1 MKKMK
6 ILANDGIA
14 DSATKILEQ
23 NGHDLIKTNVAQD
36 HLAKYINDKNIDV
49 LLVRSATK
57 AKKDLIDACPNLKII
72 GRGGVGMDN
81 IDVEYAR
88 SKSIEVFNTPGASSN
103 SVAELVFAH
112 LGGLLRFLHES
123 NRQMPLEGD
132 SRFKDLKKSYA
143 KGMELRGKKI
153 GIIGFGRIGK
163 AVARIAYSLG
173 MKVQVHDPFM
183 KNPDFNIEFSDGQK
197 INTTAKSL
205 KLNEILKTSD
215 IITLHI
221 GGTKEIIGEKDIALM
236 KPGSFLVNTSR
247 GGVINEEALDLAL
260 ENKHLAGAALDVFNN
275 EPQPAIKLLMNPNL
289 SMTPHIGAATI
300 EAQERIGLELAN
312 HIITLSKQ

>member
-1 MKKMK
+1 MK

-14 DSATKILEQ
+14 DSATKILEE

-57 AKKDLIDACPNLKII
+57 AKKDLIDACPNLKMI

-123 NRQMPLEGD
+123 NRQMPLEGE

-163 AVARIAYSLG
+163 AVAGIAYSLG

-183 KNPDFNIEFSDGQK
+183 KNPDFSIEFSDGQK
-197 INTTAKSL
+197 INTIAKSL

>member
-1 MKKMK
+1 MK

-14 DSATKILEQ
+14 DSATKILEK

-57 AKKDLIDACPNLKII
+57 AKKDLIDACPNLKMI

-123 NRQMPLEGD
+123 NRQMPLEGE

-183 KNPDFNIEFSDGQK
+183 KNPDFSIEFSDGQK
-197 INTTAKSL
+197 INTAAKSL

-236 KPGSFLVNTSR
+236 KSGSFLVNTSR

-260 ENKHLAGAALDVFNN
+260 ENKHLAGAALDVFKN
-275 EPQPAIKLLMNPNL
+275 EPQPSIKLLMNPNL

-312 HIITLSKQ
+312 HIISLSKQ

>member
-1 MKKMK
+1 MK

-23 NGHDLIKTNVAQD
+23 NGHELIKTNVAQD

-57 AKKDLIDACPNLKII
+57 AKKDLIDACPNLKMI

-123 NRQMPLEGD
+123 NRQMPLEGE

-173 MKVQVHDPFM
+173 MKVQVHDPVM
-183 KNPDFNIEFSDGQK
+183 KNSDFSIEFSDGQK
-197 INTTAKSL
+197 IDTAAKSL

-215 IITLHI
+215 VITLHI
-221 GGTKEIIGEKDIALM
+221 GGTKEIIGEKELALM
-236 KPGSFLVNTSR
+236 KPRSFIVNTSR
-247 GGVINEEALDLAL
+247 GGVINEEALDVAL

-312 HIITLSKQ
+312 NIISLSKK

>member
-1 MKKMK
+1 MK

-23 NGHDLIKTNVAQD
+23 NGHELIKTNVAQD

-57 AKKDLIDACPNLKII
+57 AKKDLIDACPNLKMI

-123 NRQMPLEGD
+123 NRQMPLEGE
-132 SRFKDLKKSYA
+132 SRFKGLKKSYA
-143 KGMELRGKKI
+143 KGRELRGKKI

-173 MKVQVHDPFM
+173 MKVQVHDPVM
-183 KNPDFNIEFSDGQK
+183 KNSDFSIEFSDGQK
-197 INTTAKSL
+197 IDTAAKSL
-205 KLNEILKTSD
+205 NLNEILKTSNV
-215 IITLHI
+215 ITLHI
-221 GGTKEIIGEKDIALM
+221 GGTKEIIGEKELALM
-236 KPGSFLVNTSR
+236 KPGSFIVNTSR
-247 GGVINEEALDLAL
+247 GGVINEEALDVAL

-289 SMTPHIGAATI
+289 SMTPHIGAATV

-312 HIITLSKQ
+312 NIISLSKK

>member
-1 MKKMK
+1 MK

-14 DSATKILEQ
+14 DSATKILEK

-57 AKKDLIDACPNLKII
+57 AKKDLIDACPNLKMI

-123 NRQMPLEGD
+123 NRQMPLEGE

-173 MKVQVHDPFM
+173 MKVQAHDPFM
-183 KNPDFNIEFSDGQK
+183 KNPDFSIEFSDGQK
-197 INTTAKSL
+197 IHTVAKSL

-236 KPGSFLVNTSR
+236 KSGSFLVNTSR

-312 HIITLSKQ
+312 HIISLSKQ

>member
-1 MKKMK
+1 MK

-123 NRQMPLEGD
+123 NRQMPLEGE

-183 KNPDFNIEFSDGQK
+183 KNPDFSIEFSDGQK

>member
-1 MKKMK
+1 MK

-57 AKKDLIDACPNLKII
+57 AKKDLIDACPNLKMI

-81 IDVEYAR
+81 IDIEYAR

-112 LGGLLRFLHES
+112 LSGLLRFLHES
-123 NRQMPLEGD
+123 NRQMPLEGE

-173 MKVQVHDPFM
+173 MKVQIHDPFM
-183 KNPDFNIEFSDGQK
+183 KNPDFSIEFSDGQK

>member
-1 MKKMK
+1 MK

-14 DSATKILEQ
+14 DSATKILEK

-57 AKKDLIDACPNLKII
+57 AKKDLIDACPNLKMI

-123 NRQMPLEGD
+123 NRQMPLEGE

-173 MKVQVHDPFM
+173 MKVQAHDPFM
-183 KNPDFNIEFSDGQK
+183 KNPDFSIEFSDGQK
-197 INTTAKSL
+197 INTAAKSL

-236 KPGSFLVNTSR
+236 KSGSFLVNTSR

-260 ENKHLAGAALDVFNN
+260 ENKHLAGAALDVFKN
-275 EPQPAIKLLMNPNL
+275 EPQPSIKLLMNPNL

-312 HIITLSKQ
+312 HIISLSKQ

>member
-1 MKKMK
+1 MK

-57 AKKDLIDACPNLKII
+57 AKKDLIDACPNLKMI

-81 IDVEYAR
+81 IDIEYAR

-112 LGGLLRFLHES
+112 LSGLLRFLHES
-123 NRQMPLEGD
+123 NRQMPLEGE

-173 MKVQVHDPFM
+173 MKVQIHDPFM
-183 KNPDFNIEFSDGQK
+183 KNPDFSIEFSDGQK

-300 EAQERIGLELAN
+300 EAQERIGLELAI

>member
-1 MKKMK
+1 MK

-23 NGHDLIKTNVAQD
+23 NGHELIKTNVAQD

-57 AKKDLIDACPNLKII
+57 AKKDLIDACPNLKMI

-112 LGGLLRFLHES
+112 LSGLLRFLHES
-123 NRQMPLEGD
+123 NRQMPLEGE

-183 KNPDFNIEFSDGQK
+183 KNPDFSIEFSDGQK
-197 INTTAKSL
+197 INTAAKSL

-300 EAQERIGLELAN
+300 EAQERIGIELAN

>member
-1 MKKMK
+1 MK

-23 NGHDLIKTNVAQD
+23 NGHELIKTNVAQD

-57 AKKDLIDACPNLKII
+57 AKKDLIDACPNLKMI

-123 NRQMPLEGD
+123 NRQMPLEGE

-183 KNPDFNIEFSDGQK
+183 KNPDFSIEFSDGQK
-197 INTTAKSL
+197 IGTAAKSL

-300 EAQERIGLELAN
+300 EAQERIGIELAN

>member
-1 MKKMK
+1 MK

-14 DSATKILEQ
+14 DSATKILEK

-57 AKKDLIDACPNLKII
+57 AKKDLIDACPNLKMI

-123 NRQMPLEGD
+123 NRQMPLEGE

-183 KNPDFNIEFSDGQK
+183 KNPDFSIEFSDGQK
-197 INTTAKSL
+197 INTAAKSL

-236 KPGSFLVNTSR
+236 KSGSFLVNTSR

>member
-1 MKKMK
+1 MK

-23 NGHDLIKTNVAQD
+23 NGHELIKTNVAQD

-57 AKKDLIDACPNLKII
+57 AKKDLIDACPNLKMI

-123 NRQMPLEGD
+123 NRQMPLEGE

-173 MKVQVHDPFM
+173 MKVQVHDPVM
-183 KNPDFNIEFSDGQK
+183 KNSDFSIEFSDGQK
-197 INTTAKSL
+197 IDTAAKSL
-205 KLNEILKTSD
+205 NLNEILKTSNV
-215 IITLHI
+215 ITLHI
-221 GGTKEIIGEKDIALM
+221 GGTKEIIGEKELALM
-236 KPGSFLVNTSR
+236 KPRSFIVNTSR
-247 GGVINEEALDLAL
+247 GGVINEEALDVAL

-289 SMTPHIGAATI
+289 SMTPHIGAATV

-312 HIITLSKQ
+312 NIITLSKK

>member
-1 MKKMK
+1 MK

-14 DSATKILEQ
+14 DSATKILEK

-57 AKKDLIDACPNLKII
+57 AKKDLIDACPNLKMI

-123 NRQMPLEGD
+123 NRQMPLEGE

-183 KNPDFNIEFSDGQK
+183 KNPDFSIEFSDGQK
-197 INTTAKSL
+197 INTAAKSL

-236 KPGSFLVNTSR
+236 KSGSFLVNTSR

-275 EPQPAIKLLMNPNL
+275 EPQPAIKLLMNPKL
-289 SMTPHIGAATI
+289 SMTPHIGAATV

>member
-1 MKKMK
+1 MK

-23 NGHDLIKTNVAQD
+23 NGHELTKTNVAQD

-57 AKKDLIDACPNLKII
+57 AKKDLIDACPNLKMI

-123 NRQMPLEGD
+123 NRQMPLEGE

-173 MKVQVHDPFM
+173 MKVQAHDPFM
-183 KNPDFNIEFSDGQK
+183 KNPDFSIEFSDGQK
-197 INTTAKSL
+197 IHTVAKSL

-236 KPGSFLVNTSR
+236 KSGSFLVNTSR

-275 EPQPAIKLLMNPNL
+275 EPQPAIKLLMNPKL
-289 SMTPHIGAATI
+289 SMTPHIGAATV

>member
-1 MKKMK
+1 MK

-23 NGHDLIKTNVAQD
+23 NGHELIKTNVAQD

-57 AKKDLIDACPNLKII
+57 AKKDLIDACPNLKMI

-123 NRQMPLEGD
+123 NRQMPLEGE

-173 MKVQVHDPFM
+173 MKVQVHDPVM
-183 KNPDFNIEFSDGQK
+183 KNSDFSIEFSDGQK
-197 INTTAKSL
+197 IDTAAKSL

-215 IITLHI
+215 VITLHI
-221 GGTKEIIGEKDIALM
+221 GGTKEIIGEKELALM
-236 KPGSFLVNTSR
+236 KPGSFIVNTSR
-247 GGVINEEALDLAL
+247 GGVINEEALDVAL

-289 SMTPHIGAATI
+289 SMTPHIGAATV

-312 HIITLSKQ
+312 NIITLSKK

>member
-1 MKKMK
+1 MK

-14 DSATKILEQ
+14 DSATKILEK

-57 AKKDLIDACPNLKII
+57 AKKDLIDACPNLKMI

-123 NRQMPLEGD
+123 NRQMPLEGE

-183 KNPDFNIEFSDGQK
+183 KNPDFSIEFSDGQK
-197 INTTAKSL
+197 INTAAKSL

-236 KPGSFLVNTSR
+236 KSGSFLVNTSR
-247 GGVINEEALDLAL
+247 GGVINEEALDSAL
-260 ENKHLAGAALDVFNN
+260 ENKHLAGAALDVFKN
-275 EPQPAIKLLMNPNL
+275 EPQPSIKLLMNPNL

-312 HIITLSKQ
+312 HIISLSKQ

>member
-1 MKKMK
+1 MK

-23 NGHDLIKTNVAQD
+23 NGHELIKTNVAQD

-57 AKKDLIDACPNLKII
+57 ARKDLIDACPDLKMI

-123 NRQMPLEGD
+123 NRQMPLEGE

-153 GIIGFGRIGK
+153 GIIGFL
-163 AVARIAYSLG
+163 SL
-173 MKVQVHDPFM
+173 
-183 KNPDFNIEFSDGQK
+183 I
-197 INTTAKSL
+197 
-205 KLNEILKTSD
+205 
-215 IITLHI
+215 HI
-221 GGTKEIIGEKDIALM
+221 
-236 KPGSFLVNTSR
+236 
-247 GGVINEEALDLAL
+247 
-260 ENKHLAGAALDVFNN
+260 
-275 EPQPAIKLLMNPNL
+275 
-289 SMTPHIGAATI
+289 
-300 EAQERIGLELAN
+300 
-312 HIITLSKQ
+312 

>member
-1 MKKMK
+1 MK

-14 DSATKILEQ
+14 DSATKILEK

-57 AKKDLIDACPNLKII
+57 AKKDLIDACPNLKMI

-123 NRQMPLEGD
+123 NRQMPLEGE

-173 MKVQVHDPFM
+173 MKVQAHDPFM
-183 KNPDFNIEFSDGQK
+183 KNPDFSIEFSDGQK
-197 INTTAKSL
+197 IHTVAKSL

-236 KPGSFLVNTSR
+236 KSGSFLVNTSR

-275 EPQPAIKLLMNPNL
+275 EPQPAIKLLMNPKL
-289 SMTPHIGAATI
+289 SMTPHIGAATV

>member
-1 MKKMK
+1 MK

-183 KNPDFNIEFSDGQK
+183 KNPDFSIEFSDGQK

>member
-1 MKKMK
+1 MK

-23 NGHDLIKTNVAQD
+23 NGHELTKTNVAQD

-57 AKKDLIDACPNLKII
+57 AKKDLIDACPNLKMI

-123 NRQMPLEGD
+123 NRQMPLEGE

-173 MKVQVHDPFM
+173 MKVQAHDPFM
-183 KNPDFNIEFSDGQK
+183 KNPDFSIEFSDGQK
-197 INTTAKSL
+197 IHTVAKSL

-236 KPGSFLVNTSR
+236 KSGSFLVNTSR

-260 ENKHLAGAALDVFNN
+260 ENKHLAGAALDVFKN
-275 EPQPAIKLLMNPNL
+275 EPQPSIKLLMNPNL

-312 HIITLSKQ
+312 HIISLSKQ

>member
-1 MKKMK
+1 MK

-23 NGHDLIKTNVAQD
+23 NGHELTKTNVAQD

-57 AKKDLIDACPNLKII
+57 AKKDLIDACPNLKMI

-123 NRQMPLEGD
+123 NRQMPLEGE

-173 MKVQVHDPFM
+173 MKVQAHDPFM
-183 KNPDFNIEFSDGQK
+183 KNPDFSIEFSDGQK
-197 INTTAKSL
+197 IHTVAKSL

-260 ENKHLAGAALDVFNN
+260 ENKHLAGAALDVFKN
-275 EPQPAIKLLMNPNL
+275 EPQPSIKLLMNPNL

>member
-1 MKKMK
+1 MK

-14 DSATKILEQ
+14 DSATKILEK

-57 AKKDLIDACPNLKII
+57 AKKDLIDACPNLKMI

-123 NRQMPLEGD
+123 NRQMPLEGE

-173 MKVQVHDPFM
+173 MKVQAHDPFM
-183 KNPDFNIEFSDGQK
+183 KNPDFSIEFSDGQK
-197 INTTAKSL
+197 IHTVAKSL

-236 KPGSFLVNTSR
+236 KSGSFLVNTSR

-260 ENKHLAGAALDVFNN
+260 ENKHLAGAALDVFKN
-275 EPQPAIKLLMNPNL
+275 EPQPSIKLLMNPNL

-312 HIITLSKQ
+312 HIISLSKQ

>member
-1 MKKMK
+1 MK

-23 NGHDLIKTNVAQD
+23 NGHELIKTNVAQD

-57 AKKDLIDACPNLKII
+57 AKKDLIDACPNLKMI

-123 NRQMPLEGD
+123 NRQMPLEGE

-173 MKVQVHDPFM
+173 MKVQVHDPVM
-183 KNPDFNIEFSDGQK
+183 KNSDFSIEFSDGQK
-197 INTTAKSL
+197 IDTAAKSL
-205 KLNEILKTSD
+205 NLNEILKTSD
-215 IITLHI
+215 VITLHI
-221 GGTKEIIGEKDIALM
+221 GGTKEIIGEKELALM
-236 KPGSFLVNTSR
+236 KPGSFIVNTSR
-247 GGVINEEALDLAL
+247 GGVINEEALDVAL

-312 HIITLSKQ
+312 NIISLSKK

>member
-1 MKKMK
+1 MK

-14 DSATKILEQ
+14 DSATKILEK

-57 AKKDLIDACPNLKII
+57 AKKDLIDACPNLKMI

-123 NRQMPLEGD
+123 NRQMPLEGE

-183 KNPDFNIEFSDGQK
+183 KNPDFSIEFSDGQK
-197 INTTAKSL
+197 INTAAKSL

-275 EPQPAIKLLMNPNL
+275 EPQPAIKLLMNPKL
-289 SMTPHIGAATI
+289 SMTPHIGAATV

>member
-1 MKKMK
+1 MK

-23 NGHDLIKTNVAQD
+23 NGHELTKTNVAQD

-57 AKKDLIDACPNLKII
+57 AKKDLIDACPNLKMI

-123 NRQMPLEGD
+123 NRQMPLEGE

-183 KNPDFNIEFSDGQK
+183 KNPDFSIEFSDGQK
-197 INTTAKSL
+197 IHTVAKSL

-260 ENKHLAGAALDVFNN
+260 ENKHLAGAALDVFKN
-275 EPQPAIKLLMNPNL
+275 EPQPSIKLLMNPNL

-312 HIITLSKQ
+312 HIISLSKQ

>member
-1 MKKMK
+1 MK

-14 DSATKILEQ
+14 DSATKILEK

-57 AKKDLIDACPNLKII
+57 AKKDLIDACPNLKMI

-123 NRQMPLEGD
+123 NRQMPLEGE

-173 MKVQVHDPFM
+173 MKVQAHDPFM
-183 KNPDFNIEFSDGQK
+183 KNPDFSIEFSDGQK
-197 INTTAKSL
+197 IHTVAKSL

-275 EPQPAIKLLMNPNL
+275 EPQPAIKLLMNPKL
-289 SMTPHIGAATI
+289 SMTPHIGAATV

-312 HIITLSKQ
+312 HIISLSKQ

>member
-1 MKKMK
+1 MK

-23 NGHDLIKTNVAQD
+23 NGHELIKTNVAQD

-57 AKKDLIDACPNLKII
+57 AKKDLIDACPNLKMI

-123 NRQMPLEGD
+123 NRQMPLEGE

-173 MKVQVHDPFM
+173 MKVQVHDPVM
-183 KNPDFNIEFSDGQK
+183 KNSDFSIEFSDGQK
-197 INTTAKSL
+197 IDTAAKSL
-205 KLNEILKTSD
+205 NLNEILKTSD
-215 IITLHI
+215 VITLHI
-221 GGTKEIIGEKDIALM
+221 GGTKEIIGEKELALM
-236 KPGSFLVNTSR
+236 KPGSFIVNTSR
-247 GGVINEEALDLAL
+247 GGVINEEALDVAL

-300 EAQERIGLELAN
+300 EAQERIGIELAN

>member
-1 MKKMK
+1 MK

-14 DSATKILEQ
+14 DSATKILEE

-57 AKKDLIDACPNLKII
+57 AKKDLIDACPNLKMI

-123 NRQMPLEGD
+123 NRQMPLEGE

-183 KNPDFNIEFSDGQK
+183 KNPDFSIEFSDGQK

>member
-1 MKKMK
+1 MK

-23 NGHDLIKTNVAQD
+23 NGHELIKTNVAQD

-57 AKKDLIDACPNLKII
+57 AKKDLIDACPNLKMI

-123 NRQMPLEGD
+123 NRQMPLEGE

-173 MKVQVHDPFM
+173 MKVQVHDPVM
-183 KNPDFNIEFSDGQK
+183 KNSDFSIEFSDGQK
-197 INTTAKSL
+197 IDTAAKSL
-205 KLNEILKTSD
+205 NLNEILKTSNV
-215 IITLHI
+215 ITLHI
-221 GGTKEIIGEKDIALM
+221 GGTKEIIGEKELALM
-236 KPGSFLVNTSR
+236 KPGSFIVNTSR
-247 GGVINEEALDLAL
+247 GGVINEEALDVAL

-289 SMTPHIGAATI
+289 SMTPHIGAATV

-312 HIITLSKQ
+312 NIISLSKK

>member
-1 MKKMK
+1 MK

-23 NGHDLIKTNVAQD
+23 NGHELIKTNVTQD

-57 AKKDLIDACPNLKII
+57 AKKDLIDACPNLKMI

-123 NRQMPLEGD
+123 NRQMPLEGE

-173 MKVQVHDPFM
+173 MKVQVHDPVM
-183 KNPDFNIEFSDGQK
+183 KNSDFSIEFSDGQK
-197 INTTAKSL
+197 IDTAAKSL
-205 KLNEILKTSD
+205 NLNEILKTSNV
-215 IITLHI
+215 ITLHI
-221 GGTKEIIGEKDIALM
+221 GGTKEIIGEKELALM
-236 KPGSFLVNTSR
+236 KPGSFIVNTSR
-247 GGVINEEALDLAL
+247 GGVINEEALDVAL

-289 SMTPHIGAATI
+289 SMTPHIGAATV

-312 HIITLSKQ
+312 NIISLSKK

>member
-1 MKKMK
+1 MK

-23 NGHDLIKTNVAQD
+23 NGHELTKTNVAQD

-57 AKKDLIDACPNLKII
+57 AKKDLIDACPNLKMI

-123 NRQMPLEGD
+123 NRQMPLEGE

-173 MKVQVHDPFM
+173 MKVQAHDPFM
-183 KNPDFNIEFSDGQK
+183 KNPDFSIEFSDGQK
-197 INTTAKSL
+197 IHTVAKSL

-260 ENKHLAGAALDVFNN
+260 ENKHLAGAALDVFKN
-275 EPQPAIKLLMNPNL
+275 EPQPSIKLLMNPNL

-312 HIITLSKQ
+312 HIISLSKQ

>member
-1 MKKMK
+1 MK

-57 AKKDLIDACPNLKII
+57 AKKDLIDACPNLKMI

-123 NRQMPLEGD
+123 NRQMPLEGE

-183 KNPDFNIEFSDGQK
+183 KNPDFSIEFSDGQK

>member
-1 MKKMK
+1 MK

-183 KNPDFNIEFSDGQK
+183 KNPDFSIEFSDGQK

-236 KPGSFLVNTSR
+236 KPGSFIVNTSR

>member
-1 MKKMK
+1 MK

-23 NGHDLIKTNVAQD
+23 NGHELIKTNVAQD

-57 AKKDLIDACPNLKII
+57 AKKDLIDACPNLKMI

-123 NRQMPLEGD
+123 NRQMPLEGE

-173 MKVQVHDPFM
+173 MKVQVHDTFM
-183 KNPDFNIEFSDGQK
+183 KNPDFSIEFSDGQK
-197 INTTAKSL
+197 IDTAAKSL

-300 EAQERIGLELAN
+300 EAQERIGIELAN

>member
-1 MKKMK
+1 MK

-23 NGHDLIKTNVAQD
+23 NGHELIKTNVTQD

-57 AKKDLIDACPNLKII
+57 AKKDLIDACPNLKMI

-88 SKSIEVFNTPGASSN
+88 SKSIQVFNTPGASSN

-123 NRQMPLEGD
+123 NRQMPLEGE

-173 MKVQVHDPFM
+173 MKVQVHDPVM
-183 KNPDFNIEFSDGQK
+183 KNSDFSIEFSDGQK
-197 INTTAKSL
+197 IDTAAKSL
-205 KLNEILKTSD
+205 NLNEILKTSNV
-215 IITLHI
+215 ITLHI
-221 GGTKEIIGEKDIALM
+221 GGTKEIIGEKELALM
-236 KPGSFLVNTSR
+236 KPGSFIVNTSR
-247 GGVINEEALDLAL
+247 GGVINEEALDVAL

-289 SMTPHIGAATI
+289 SMTPHIGAATV

-312 HIITLSKQ
+312 NIISLSKK

>member
-1 MKKMK
+1 MK

-183 KNPDFNIEFSDGQK
+183 KNPDFSIEFSDGQK

-289 SMTPHIGAATI
+289 SMTPHIGAATV

>member
-1 MKKMK
+1 MK

-23 NGHDLIKTNVAQD
+23 NGHELTKTNVAQD

-57 AKKDLIDACPNLKII
+57 AKKDLIDACPNLKMI

-123 NRQMPLEGD
+123 NRQMPLEGE

-183 KNPDFNIEFSDGQK
+183 KNPDFSIEFSDGQK
-197 INTTAKSL
+197 IHTVAKSL

-236 KPGSFLVNTSR
+236 KSGSFLVNTSR

-260 ENKHLAGAALDVFNN
+260 ENKHLAGAALDVFKN
-275 EPQPAIKLLMNPNL
+275 EPQPSIKLLMNPNL

-312 HIITLSKQ
+312 HIISLSKQ